1 MAQPTA
7 MLDFFVLEASDYLER
22 LDAVVQARA
31 DAPPSGEE
39 LVRLARAFRGSA
51 LMANQQVMA
60 RAAQGL
66 EAAARGV
73 RDGRLAWDERVR
85 SELVRAVD
93 DCTVLLRRVK
103 TPEAGDAQRAEAIG
117 LGLERLAGRPS
128 AIARAHADGL
138 DAGGRAFVGREAA
151 SIASSLDRV
160 ARTLGMD
167 PGARDVLN
175 GIAPAMSQLRGVAIL
190 NDLPPLAE
198 VLAAVDG
205 AVRLVHATQGPVSA
219 ETAGVFDAAAKTL
232 ARAAREVV
240 DTGRPAST
248 SEESRAFTAA
258 LLRTFLH
265 LGDPVPIELLG
276 PSDGGASIVTVGR
289 AAAEGAAPPRVELV
303 GQGEFLAAAATELG
317 RATSEVQRDLRLFAI
332 GASLKPLT
340 DGDGSSLARALA
352 AFAEAGW
359 WAIGTGA
366 AAAEPERFVEVLSD
380 AASTLRSADSGDEP
394 RLAQILFA
402 HASRLLLRLPYPPP
416 AEPFAPAP
424 VRPAAVRTPA
434 AAPAPTAVPAPVPAA
449 PPSPATPAAPRTTAV
464 RPLPTLVPAEGG
476 GLAAS
481 WSTLE
486 ALIGERALAHGTL
499 DELIAGP
506 AAQPVAAPARAAA
519 PMAERPIVPIESLAP
534 AEPPIVPI
542 ESLAPAEPDV
552 VPIESLFYDGDGA
565 RRRLREVQGE
575 LDAALATA
583 GTSPQVRALLG
594 EVFDLID
601 LGLHPAR

>member
-1 MAQPTA
+1 

-22 LDAVVQARA
+22 LDALVQSRA
-31 DAPPSGEE
+31 GTSPSGEE
-39 LVRLARAFRGSA
+39 FVRLARAFRGSA

-93 DCTVLLRRVK
+93 DCKILLRRVK
-103 TPEAGDAQRAEAIG
+103 TPEAGDSQRAEAIG

-128 AIARAHADGL
+128 AITRAHTDGL

-151 SIASSLDRV
+151 SIASALDRV

-167 PGARDVLN
+167 PSAREVLN
-175 GIAPAMSQLRGVAIL
+175 GIAPVMSQLRGVAIL

-198 VLAAVDG
+198 VLGAVDG
-205 AVRLVHATQGPVSA
+205 AVKLVHATQGPVPA
-219 ETAGVFDAAAKTL
+219 DVAGVFDAAAKSL

-240 DTGRPAST
+240 DTGRPASS
-248 SEESRAFTAA
+248 SEEARAFTAA
-258 LLRTFLH
+258 LLRTFLR
-265 LGDPVPIELLG
+265 LGDPVPVELLA
-276 PSDGGASIVTVGR
+276 PADGASIVTPGQTP
-289 AAAEGAAPPRVELV
+289 AEGAPPPRLELV
-303 GQGEFLAAAATELG
+303 SQGEFLAAAATELG

-332 GASLKPLT
+332 GASLKPLME
-340 DGDGSSLARALA
+340 GDGSSLARALA

-366 AAAEPERFVEVLSD
+366 AASEPDRFVEVMSD
-380 AASTLRSADSGDEP
+380 AASTLRSADGGDDP
-394 RLAQILFA
+394 RLGQMLLA

-416 AEPFAPAP
+416 AERLAAAPI
-424 VRPAAVRTPA
+424 RPAAPSVPA
-434 AAPAPTAVPAPVPAA
+434 AAPAPAPAA
-449 PPSPATPAAPRTTAV
+449 PPVAPAAPPRPAAPAAPPRATAV
-464 RPLPTLVPAEGG
+464 RPLPALVPAEGG

-486 ALIGERALAHGTL
+486 ALIGERGTAPVSF
-499 DELIAGP
+499 DEFVSGTGARASTP
-506 AAQPVAAPARAAA
+506 AAAPARVPAA
-519 PMAERPIVPIESLAP
+519 PAELPIVPVESLAPAERPIVPIESLAP
-534 AEPPIVPI
+534 
-542 ESLAPAEPDV
+542 SEPDV
-552 VPIESLFYDGDGA
+552 VPIESLLYDGDTA
-565 RRRLREVQGE
+565 RARLREVQRE

>member
-22 LDAVVQARA
+22 LDAVVQTRA
-31 DAPPSGEE
+31 GTPPSGEE
-39 LVRLARAFRGSA
+39 FVRLARAFRGSA

-93 DCTVLLRRVK
+93 DCKILLRRVK
-103 TPEAGDAQRAEAIG
+103 APEAGDSQRAEAIG

-128 AIARAHADGL
+128 AIARAHTDGL

-151 SIASSLDRV
+151 SIASALDRV

-175 GIAPAMSQLRGVAIL
+175 GIGPVMSQLRGVAIL

-205 AVRLVHATQGPVSA
+205 AVKLVHATKGPVPA
-219 ETAGVFDAAAKTL
+219 DVAGVFDTAAKSL

-240 DTGRPAST
+240 ETGRPASS
-248 SEESRAFTAA
+248 SEEARAFTAA
-258 LLRTFLH
+258 LLRTFLR
-265 LGDPVPIELLG
+265 LGDPVPVELLA
-276 PSDGGASIVTVGR
+276 PADGASIVTAGQ
-289 AAAEGAAPPRVELV
+289 APAEGAAPPRVELV
-303 GQGEFLAAAATELG
+303 SQGEFLAAAATELG

-332 GASLKPLT
+332 GASLKPLM

-366 AAAEPERFVEVLSD
+366 AASEPDRFVEVMSD
-380 AASTLRSADSGDEP
+380 AASTLRSADTGDEP
-394 RLAQILFA
+394 RIGQLLLA

-416 AEPFAPAP
+416 KEPLVGAPLRPAAPKAAPAP
-424 VRPAAVRTPA
+424 V
-434 AAPAPTAVPAPVPAA
+434 APPVAPAA
-449 PPSPATPAAPRTTAV
+449 PPRPAPPAPLRTTAV
-464 RPLPTLVPAEGG
+464 RPLPAMVPAEGG

-486 ALIGERALAHGTL
+486 ALIGERGTAPGSFDEFLAGTG
-499 DELIAGP
+499 ARASAP
-506 AAQPVAAPARAAA
+506 AAARAVAAAA
-519 PMAERPIVPIESLAP
+519 PPERPIVPIESLAP
-534 AEPPIVPI
+534 DDAG
-542 ESLAPAEPDV
+542 V
-552 VPIESLFYDGDGA
+552 VPIESLLYDGDTA

>member
-1 MAQPTA
+1 
-7 MLDFFVLEASDYLER
+7 
-22 LDAVVQARA
+22 
-31 DAPPSGEE
+31 
-39 LVRLARAFRGSA
+39 
-51 LMANQQVMA
+51 MANQHVMA
-60 RAAQGL
+60 RAGQGL

-93 DCTVLLRRVK
+93 DCKVLLRRVK
-103 TPEAGDAQRAEAIG
+103 TPEAGDSQRAEAIG

-128 AIARAHADGL
+128 AIARAHTDGL
-138 DAGGRAFVGREAA
+138 DAGSRAFVGREAA
-151 SIASSLDRV
+151 SIASALDRV

-175 GIAPAMSQLRGVAIL
+175 GIAPVMSQLRGVAIL

-205 AVRLVHATQGPVSA
+205 AVKLVHTTKGPVPA
-219 ETAGVFDAAAKTL
+219 EVAGVFDAAAKSL

-240 DTGRPAST
+240 DTGRPASS
-248 SEESRAFTAA
+248 SEEARTFTAA
-258 LLRTFLH
+258 LLRTFVR
-265 LGDPVPIELLG
+265 LGDPVPVELLA
-276 PSDGGASIVTVGR
+276 PADGASIVTPGQSP
-289 AAAEGAAPPRVELV
+289 AEGAAPPRVELV
-303 GQGEFLAAAATELG
+303 SQGEFLAAAATELG

-332 GASLKPLT
+332 GASLKPLI
-340 DGDGSSLARALA
+340 DGDGSSLSRALA

-366 AAAEPERFVEVLSD
+366 AASEPERFVEVMSD

-394 RLAQILFA
+394 RIGQHLLA

-416 AEPFAPAP
+416 AEPLAGARM
-424 VRPAAVRTPA
+424 RPAAPSITV
-434 AAPAPTAVPAPVPAA
+434 AAPAPAPAAPAPAA
-449 PPSPATPAAPRTTAV
+449 PPRPAAPAAPRTTAI
-464 RPLPTLVPAEGG
+464 RPLPALVPAEGG

-486 ALIGERALAHGTL
+486 ALISGRETAPGSFEEFLAGTGARAA
-499 DELIAGP
+499 AP
-506 AAQPVAAPARAAA
+506 AAAPARAAA
-519 PMAERPIVPIESLAP
+519 AAAERPIVPIESLAP
-534 AEPPIVPI
+534 DEAG
-542 ESLAPAEPDV
+542 V
-552 VPIESLFYDGDGA
+552 VPIESLLYDGDGA
-565 RRRLREVQGE
+565 RLRLRHVRGE

-594 EVFDLID
+594 EVFDLIG

>member
-22 LDAVVQARA
+22 LDALVQTRA
-31 DAPPSGEE
+31 GTPPSHEE
-39 LVRLARAFRGSA
+39 FVRLARAFRGSA

-93 DCTVLLRRVK
+93 DCKVLLRRVK
-103 TPEAGDAQRAEAIG
+103 APEAGDSQRAEAIG
-117 LGLERLAGRPS
+117 LGLERLVGRPS
-128 AIARAHADGL
+128 AIARAHTDGL

-151 SIASSLDRV
+151 SIASALDRV

-175 GIAPAMSQLRGVAIL
+175 GIAPVMSQLRGVAIL

-205 AVRLVHATQGPVSA
+205 AVKLVHSTKGPVPA
-219 ETAGVFDAAAKTL
+219 DVAGVFDAAAKSL

-240 DTGRPAST
+240 ETGRPASS
-248 SEESRAFTAA
+248 SEEARAFTAT
-258 LLRTFLH
+258 LLRTFLR
-265 LGDPVPIELLG
+265 LGDPVPVELLA
-276 PSDGGASIVTVGR
+276 PADGASIATPGQAR
-289 AAAEGAAPPRVELV
+289 PEGTAPPRVELV
-303 GQGEFLAAAATELG
+303 SQGEFLAAAATELG

-332 GASLKPLT
+332 GASLKPLIE
-340 DGDGSSLARALA
+340 GDGSSLSRALA

-366 AAAEPERFVEVLSD
+366 AAAEPDRFVEVMSD

-394 RLAQILFA
+394 RIGQMLLA

-416 AEPFAPAP
+416 KEPLVGAPM
-424 VRPAAVRTPA
+424 RPAATIVATPTPVR
-434 AAPAPTAVPAPVPAA
+434 AAPPVVPAA
-449 PPSPATPAAPRTTAV
+449 PQRPAAPPPPRTTAI
-464 RPLPTLVPAEGG
+464 RPLPDLVPAEGG

-486 ALIGERALAHGTL
+486 ELIG
-499 DELIAGP
+499 GP
-506 AAQPVAAPARAAA
+506 ATAPVSFDEFLAGAGARASARAARPVVPVESLA
-519 PMAERPIVPIESLAP
+519 PDDRVIVPIESLAP
-534 AEPPIVPI
+534 
-542 ESLAPAEPDV
+542 SEPDV
-552 VPIESLFYDGDGA
+552 VPIESLVFDGDTA
-565 RRRLREVQGE
+565 RARLREAQGE
-575 LDAALATA
+575 LDAALASA
-583 GTSPQVRALLG
+583 GTSLQVRALLG
-594 EVFDLID
+594 EVFDLIG